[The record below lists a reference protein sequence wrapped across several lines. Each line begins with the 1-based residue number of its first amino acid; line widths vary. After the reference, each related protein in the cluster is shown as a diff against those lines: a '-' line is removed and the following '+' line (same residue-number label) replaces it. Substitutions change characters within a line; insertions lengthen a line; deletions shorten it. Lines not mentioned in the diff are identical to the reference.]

1 METEIIPFF
10 GFDNIKFG
18 ISRNKII
25 EILGDPSNIVKEKY
39 ADESIDLFLEYQHLG
54 FDLILS
60 SDDNYRLGSI
70 NFYSTDFTFKGL
82 TLIDLS
88 EEDLKN
94 KTADLIP
101 DLNLED
107 NFVDLDS
114 KDYYSELNGMS
125 LWINGNIVDSITI
138 YPQFGGDDD
147 TIIWPD

>member
-18 ISRNKII
+18 ISRKKIF
-25 EILGDPSNIVKEKY
+25 EILGDPSNIKKEKY
-39 ADESIDLFLEYQHLG
+39 ADESIDLLLEYQHLG

-60 SDDNYRLGSI
+60 SDEDYRLGSMT
-70 NFYSTDFTFKGL
+70 FYSTDFTFKGL

-88 EEDLKN
+88 EEDLRN
-94 KTADLIP
+94 KTVNLIP
-101 DLNLED
+101 DLTLED

-114 KDYYSELNGMS
+114 KDYYSESNGMS
-125 LWINGNIVDSITI
+125 LWVYGNIVVSITI
-138 YPQFGGDDD
+138 YPKFESDDD